1 MLKFLQQPNRRQ
13 FLQVMAGSLGA
24 LVVGCS
30 DAPPTSQASTPA
42 PTSALE
48 QLNAFVKIGSD
59 DTVTVMVKHAEFGQ
73 GTSTGLT
80 AIVAEELDADW
91 AQMKWEFAPA
101 DVKLYANT
109 LMGIQGTGGSS
120 SIANSWQQLRQ
131 AGATARALLVAAAAQ
146 AWGVAAA
153 EILVEAGK
161 ISHPGGKQ
169 SGFGAFA
176 AAAAKLKAP
185 SEVKLKDPKDFKLI
199 GKPLA
204 RLDGAVKSRGQAEF
218 TIDHQIPGMR
228 IAAILHPPR
237 FGAKLKKVDTKAA
250 LAVAGVFE
258 VVEIPRG
265 VAVVAKDFWSAQ
277 KGRRALVAE
286 WDESQAEKRGS
297 PQLRQE
303 FHALLEKAGKP
314 ARNEGQADK
323 RLAAA
328 KKTVSADYDFPFLAH
343 APMEPLGCTVDFKDG
358 EADLYYGAQLHTVDQ
373 ANAATTLGIPQD
385 KVRIH
390 SLFGGGSFGRRAV
403 PDSDYVVEACAIAK
417 AVKEKTP
424 IKLIWDRSNDLRGG
438 RYRPMSAH
446 RMVASLGPDGMPV
459 ALLHRIVKPSFLADS
474 PFAMMIRDGI
484 DATSVEGSANSDYQV
499 EHFKT
504 ELHSPKIGIPTLWW
518 RSVGHTANAYVME
531 TFIDQ
536 MAAEAGQDP
545 IEYRRKLLPKDSR
558 RRGALELAVEKAGP
572 FEKSPGRGRGVAVH
586 ESFAS
591 YVAQVVDV
599 SVKDGKTKIEKI
611 VCAVDCGIVI
621 NPDQVKA
628 QMQSGILY
636 GLSAAL
642 GEAITLKDGVVQQS
656 NFDSY
661 PVLRMPATPPIEVY
675 LVESNAPP
683 TGTGEPGTPVI
694 APALANAYQQAT
706 GKRLTQLPL
715 SI

>member
-1 MLKFLQQPNRRQ
+1 
-13 FLQVMAGSLGA
+13 
-24 LVVGCS
+24 
-30 DAPPTSQASTPA
+30 
-42 PTSALE
+42 
-48 QLNAFVKIGSD
+48 
-59 DTVTVMVKHAEFGQ
+59 
-73 GTSTGLT
+73 
-80 AIVAEELDADW
+80 
-91 AQMKWEFAPA
+91 
-101 DVKLYANT
+101 
-109 LMGIQGTGGSS
+109 
-120 SIANSWQQLRQ
+120 
-131 AGATARALLVAAAAQ
+131 
-146 AWGVAAA
+146 
-153 EILVEAGK
+153 
-161 ISHPGGKQ
+161 
-169 SGFGAFA
+169 
-176 AAAAKLKAP
+176 
-185 SEVKLKDPKDFKLI
+185 
-199 GKPLA
+199 
-204 RLDGAVKSRGQAEF
+204 
-218 TIDHQIPGMR
+218 
-228 IAAILHPPR
+228 
-237 FGAKLKKVDTKAA
+237 
-250 LAVAGVFE
+250 
-258 VVEIPRG
+258 
-265 VAVVAKDFWSAQ
+265 
-277 KGRRALVAE
+277 
-286 WDESQAEKRGS
+286 
-297 PQLRQE
+297 
-303 FHALLEKAGKP
+303 
-314 ARNEGQADK
+314 
-323 RLAAA
+323 
-328 KKTVSADYDFPFLAH
+328 
-343 APMEPLGCTVDFKDG
+343 
-358 EADLYYGAQLHTVDQ
+358 
-373 ANAATTLGIPQD
+373 
-385 KVRIH
+385 
-390 SLFGGGSFGRRAV
+390 
-403 PDSDYVVEACAIAK
+403 
-417 AVKEKTP
+417 
-424 IKLIWDRSNDLRGG
+424 
-438 RYRPMSAH
+438 
-446 RMVASLGPDGMPV
+446 
-459 ALLHRIVKPSFLADS
+459 
-474 PFAMMIRDGI
+474 
-484 DATSVEGSANSDYQV
+484 V